1 MIDTVGREGLEG
13 AMSTARSRGLWI
25 AAAILL
31 VAVAVLYL
39 VEPASRSQPAEREA
53 SDELEA
59 AVARAETYYE
69 FGHFDRAAETYR
81 LAIERGM
88 DDGEQWYRYAHSLE
102 MARGLDTQ
110 AYLDA
115 YRLLLEQAPDHEY
128 IAEIDGVLAEHSVAF
143 DYQTAVAR
151 ELAPETLVRF
161 SGTINGITRGRIAS
175 GTDTLYVATRADDW
189 LGHVGD
195 DVRVEAPRLRRY
207 ETGETVTVL
216 GRYEG
221 WCTGNDGAGI
231 SRDYPCVSAFAV
243 RLGADE

>member
-1 MIDTVGREGLEG
+1 
-13 AMSTARSRGLWI
+13 MSTARSRGLWV

-31 VAVAVLYL
+31 VAAIVLYL
-39 VEPASRSQPAEREA
+39 IEPADRSRPADREA
-53 SDELEA
+53 SAELETA
-59 AVARAETYYE
+59 IARAETYYE

-88 DDGEQWYRYAHSLE
+88 DDGEQWYRYAHSLA
-102 MARGLDTQ
+102 MAQGLDLR

-128 IAEIDGVLAEHSVAF
+128 IGEIDAILTEHSVAF
-143 DYQTAVAR
+143 DYQAAIAR

-161 SGTINGITRGRIAS
+161 SGTINRIVRGRVES
-175 GTDTLYVATRADDW
+175 GVDTLFVATKRDPW

-207 ETGETVTVL
+207 QTGETVTIL
-216 GRYEG
+216 GAYRG
-221 WCTGNDGAGI
+221 WCTGNDDGGA
-231 SRDYPCVSAFAV
+231 RDLPCVSASAIQP
-243 RLGADE
+243 ADNRDADR